1 MKQLVFANKV
11 LFTTVGGL
19 LGSVFGDWDGFIFAL
34 IVVFISID
42 YISGLMAAVVEK
54 KLSSAVGFRGLF
66 KKVVILMLVA
76 MGQIIDTHILKQGG
90 IIRTA
95 IIFYYLSNEG
105 LSILENAARIGL
117 PVPEKLKQT
126 LKQLKSEE
134 K

>member
-11 LFTTVGGL
+11 LFSTVGGL

-34 IVVFISID
+34 IVFISID

-54 KLSSAVGFRGLF
+54 KLSSEVGFRGLF
-66 KKVVILMLVA
+66 KKAVILMIVA
-76 MGQIIDTHILKQGG
+76 MGQIIDSRILKQGG

-95 IIFYYLSNEG
+95 VIFYYLSNEG
-105 LSILENAARIGL
+105 LSIIENVARIGL

>member
-95 IIFYYLSNEG
+95 IIFCYLSNEG

>member
-34 IVVFISID
+34 IVFISID

-95 IIFYYLSNEG
+95 VIFYYLDWSAGSRETQTNFETIKIG
-105 LSILENAARIGL
+105 GKIRWHYLE
-117 PVPEKLKQT
+117 
-126 LKQLKSEE
+126 
-134 K
+134 